1 MTSQDTSMFPFA
13 SAFQQPAGSPIRELF
28 QYLSRPGM
36 ISFAG
41 GYPAASTFD
50 TAAIGQCMAEA
61 LAGHPAECLQYGA
74 TEGVPAL
81 REALSRQMGQAGA
94 PTPAERILVTSG
106 SQQGFDFL
114 VRAFVEPG
122 VPVIVEAPTYPAA
135 IQALRLAGA
144 RLVPVPAD
152 AEGIDTDALEQCLRD
167 CAPAERPRLIYL
179 VPTFANPT
187 GATLSVRRRQA
198 VLRLAAQYELLVIE
212 DDPYGCLAFDGAPPA
227 TLLAMANGEPALRDR
242 IVYLGSLSKTV
253 APGLR
258 IGWMAAH
265 PDVVRRAVLA
275 KQASDLC
282 TPPWIQRAMAAY
294 LDAGHLS
301 GQVARIIEVYRD
313 KRDAMVSA
321 LERELGG
328 RIDYMRPGGGMFVW
342 ASLPDGTD
350 SAELLRE
357 AIEEN
362 VLFVPGKAFHAATGQ
377 PSPALRLSFATPSVA
392 EIGEGVRRLARALV
406 RV

>member
-1 MTSQDTSMFPFA
+1 MFPFA
-13 SAFQQPAGSPIRELF
+13 STFQQPVGSPIRELF
-28 QYLSRPGM
+28 PYLSRPGM

-50 TAAIGQCMAEA
+50 SDAIGDCMARA
-61 LAGHPAECLQYGA
+61 LASHPAECLQYGA

-81 REALSRQMGQAGA
+81 REALGRLMTQGGA
-94 PTPAERILVTSG
+94 PTAPDRILVTSG
-106 SQQGFDFL
+106 SQQAFDFV

-122 VPVIVEAPTYPAA
+122 VAVMVEAPTYPAA

-144 RLVPVPAD
+144 RQVPVPTD
-152 AEGIDTDALEQCLRD
+152 AEGIDTAALERSLQES
-167 CAPAERPRLIYL
+167 APADRPRLIYL

-187 GATLSVRRRQA
+187 GATLSLARRQH
-198 VLRLAAQYELLVIE
+198 LLQLAARYDLLIIE
-212 DDPYGCLAFDGAPPA
+212 DDPYGSLAFDEAPPP
-227 TLLAMANGEPALRDR
+227 TLLSLTHGDAALRDR
-242 IVYLGSLSKTV
+242 VIYLGSLSKTV

-294 LDAGHLS
+294 LDGGHLRA
-301 GQVARIIEVYRD
+301 QIDRIIAVYRD
-313 KRDAMVSA
+313 KRDAMLAA
-321 LERELGG
+321 LDRELAGQVG
-328 RIDYMRPGGGMFVW
+328 YVRPGGGMFVW
-342 ASLPDGTD
+342 AALHGSGD
-350 SAELLRE
+350 SSVLLRE
-357 AIEEN
+357 AIENN
-362 VLFVPGKAFHAATGQ
+362 VLFVPGKAFHVASDT

-392 EIGEGVRRLARALV
+392 EIEEGVRRLARALA
-406 RV
+406 RVKGSGV